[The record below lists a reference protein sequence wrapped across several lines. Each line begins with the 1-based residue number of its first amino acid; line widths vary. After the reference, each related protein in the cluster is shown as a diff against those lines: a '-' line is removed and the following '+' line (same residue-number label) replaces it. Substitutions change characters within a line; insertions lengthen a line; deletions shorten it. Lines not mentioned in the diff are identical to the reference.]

1 MVEGGEGERIGVT
14 KGVKKSWK
22 RRHHIKKTE
31 SHSALMPF
39 LTNSLHISCFAFYY
53 VGCPIK
59 RHSEIDVGKDGKLSC
74 YG

>member
-22 RRHHIKKTE
+22 RRHHIIKTE
-31 SHSALMPF
+31 SDSALMPF
-39 LTNSLHISCFAFYY
+39 LTNSLHISCFAFYS
-53 VGCPIK
+53 VGCSIK
-59 RHSEIDVGKDGKLSC
+59 RHSEIGVGKDGKLSC